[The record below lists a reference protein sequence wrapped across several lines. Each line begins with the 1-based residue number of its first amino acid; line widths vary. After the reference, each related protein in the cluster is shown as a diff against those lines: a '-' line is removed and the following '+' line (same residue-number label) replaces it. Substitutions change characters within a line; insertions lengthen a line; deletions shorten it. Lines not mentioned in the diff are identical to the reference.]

1 MIQTKNNT
9 SIALKIYSVIVLFNS
24 IISLVTSIKTAFFS
38 NSAIPLHYLFTA
50 ESLASVI
57 VIGILVININKDKNS
72 AALFL
77 PCLTYSIVL
86 VLVLAIFIGVVTPG
100 LYNLKNTSSW
110 NVILAGIF
118 LWIALDSR
126 KGLKYPLAELIILAA
141 FHVLNNATRIN
152 QYVYNNAQ
160 PWNKYGGYH
169 AKCNKQYII
178 PVLFVQP
185 PCYFLSVANYSLAQ
199 TLYSIYAGA
208 SAVSGG
214 RQRKYKIIG
223 YQ

>member
-9 SIALKIYSVIVLFNS
+9 SIALKIYSLIVLFNA

-50 ESLASVI
+50 ESLASLI
-57 VIGILVININKDKNS
+57 VIGILVININKDKDS

-86 VLVLAIFIGVVTPG
+86 VLVLAVFIGIVTPG
-100 LYNLKNTSSW
+100 LYNISNTSSW

-126 KGLKYPLAELIILAA
+126 KGTKYPFAEMMALAV
-141 FHVLNNATRIN
+141 FHVLVTLHGLINIFVLTLGYGISIMNILPNIISNISNLLFSFSPLVVFYLWRRIIASRKRS
-152 QYVYNNAQ
+152 AQ
-160 PWNKYGGYH
+160 SMPEP
-169 AKCNKQYII
+169 Q
-178 PVLFVQP
+178 
-185 PCYFLSVANYSLAQ
+185 
-199 TLYSIYAGA
+199 LYPEDDKEIS
-208 SAVSGG
+208 
-214 RQRKYKIIG
+214 R
-223 YQ
+223 

>member
-141 FHVLNNATRIN
+141 FHVLITLHGLINTFITTLSHGISMVDIMPNVISNILYLFFSFNPLVIFYLWRIIALRKPSTQSMPEHQLCPEDDKENTR
-152 QYVYNNAQ
+152 
-160 PWNKYGGYH
+160 
-169 AKCNKQYII
+169 
-178 PVLFVQP
+178 
-185 PCYFLSVANYSLAQ
+185 
-199 TLYSIYAGA
+199 
-208 SAVSGG
+208 
-214 RQRKYKIIG
+214 
-223 YQ
+223 